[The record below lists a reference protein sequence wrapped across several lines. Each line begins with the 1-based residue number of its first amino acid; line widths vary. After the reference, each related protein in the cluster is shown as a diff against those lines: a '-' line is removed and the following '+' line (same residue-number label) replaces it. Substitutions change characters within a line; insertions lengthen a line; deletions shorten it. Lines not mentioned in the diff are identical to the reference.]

1 MIKHFIL
8 GYFALLQIG
17 SLIETILRHNLPC
30 SWFAVRPS
38 MDNSEMR
45 LFVWMTEA
53 LGAAKRFVPPCHFT
67 LHTALT
73 TDRPA
78 RGQGR
83 GGAASYRPRQKII
96 FIYTSQSRA
105 PHNQAGGG
113 KCWYRMRCAGW
124 KCSRR
129 RGGRLTRS
137 GHSVTGGG
145 EPRPRS
151 PRRRRRHAP
160 NTEPSK
166 LKKILM
172 CIGNA
177 FHCVTVT
184 QLYLYC
190 KMNGNKHI
198 NT

>member
-17 SLIETILRHNLPC
+17 SLIETILRHNLPW

-105 PHNQAGGG
+105 PTQSG
-113 KCWYRMRCAGW
+113 
-124 KCSRR
+124 RR
-129 RGGRLTRS
+129 WEVLVSDEMCGLE
-137 GHSVTGGG
+137 VFA
-145 EPRPRS
+145 S
-151 PRRRRRHAP
+151 PRRKTDTIRTLGDRRRRA
-160 NTEPSK
+160 
-166 LKKILM
+166 
-172 CIGNA
+172 A
-177 FHCVTVT
+177 AT
-184 QLYLYC
+184 QPAAAAAACSEYRAE
-190 KMNGNKHI
+190 
-198 NT
+198 

>member
-83 GGAASYRPRQKII
+83 GGAASYRPLQKII

-105 PHNQAGGG
+105 PSSHTIRQEVG
-113 KCWYRMRCAGW
+113 
-124 KCSRR
+124 
-129 RGGRLTRS
+129 
-137 GHSVTGGG
+137 SVG
-145 EPRPRS
+145 
-151 PRRRRRHAP
+151 
-160 NTEPSK
+160 
-166 LKKILM
+166 
-172 CIGNA
+172 IG
-177 FHCVTVT
+177 
-184 QLYLYC
+184 
-190 KMNGNKHI
+190 
-198 NT
+198 

>member
-1 MIKHFIL
+1 
-8 GYFALLQIG
+8 
-17 SLIETILRHNLPC
+17 
-30 SWFAVRPS
+30 
-38 MDNSEMR
+38 
-45 LFVWMTEA
+45 MTEA
-53 LGAAKRFVPPCHFT
+53 LGAVKRFVPPCHFT

-105 PHNQAGGG
+105 PTQSGRRWEVFVSDEMCGLV
-113 KCWYRMRCAGW
+113 W

-129 RGGRLTRS
+129 RGGGLTRS

-151 PRRRRRHAP
+151 PRRRRHAP

-198 NT
+198 NTYTSTLL

>member
-1 MIKHFIL
+1 
-8 GYFALLQIG
+8 
-17 SLIETILRHNLPC
+17 
-30 SWFAVRPS
+30 
-38 MDNSEMR
+38 
-45 LFVWMTEA
+45 MTEA

-105 PHNQAGGG
+105 PTQSG
-113 KCWYRMRCAGW
+113 
-124 KCSRR
+124 RR
-129 RGGRLTRS
+129 WEVFVSDEMCGLE
-137 GHSVTGGG
+137 VF
-145 EPRPRS
+145 ES
-151 PRRRRRHAP
+151 PRRKTDTIRTLGDRRRRAAATQPAARRRHAP

-166 LKKILM
+166 LKKISM

>member
-17 SLIETILRHNLPC
+17 SLIETILRHNLPW

-83 GGAASYRPRQKII
+83 GGAGRGGLLSSAPENNIYLHITKPRSHTIRQEVGSVGIGWYVSVVTVCI
-96 FIYTSQSRA
+96 GWDVRVGSVRVAAAEDWHDQDTRWPEAESRGHA
-105 PHNQAGGG
+105 ARGGG
-113 KCWYRMRCAGW
+113 MLRIPSRVNWRKSRCV
-124 KCSRR
+124 SEM
-129 RGGRLTRS
+129 LS
-137 GHSVTGGG
+137 IV
-145 EPRPRS
+145 
-151 PRRRRRHAP
+151 
-160 NTEPSK
+160 
-166 LKKILM
+166 
-172 CIGNA
+172 
-177 FHCVTVT
+177 
-184 QLYLYC
+184 
-190 KMNGNKHI
+190 
-198 NT
+198 